1 MGISFST
8 DKKQEELINK
18 IQTVISSI
26 KTKINNNNI
35 ALSEINQKNS
45 LIAKRLSDLQ
55 NQSKT
60 DITNLKENSFAN
72 NNKIT
77 EIIENSQ
84 TLENKFNELEFT
96 FISINNQEQIDKE
109 QYVTKIDE
117 KILEIKEN
125 VGEEFKTIVEQLDTI
140 SSNMEKKVELE
151 REKIQQEF
159 IKMKDEISSQ
169 YTKIIENVFKV
180 NDEDLANSLQSVME
194 EEGNNGWLPDDIE
207 RQLIRSAVIVVYD
220 LLKKSRQIN

>member
-1 MGISFST
+1 
-8 DKKQEELINK
+8 
-18 IQTVISSI
+18 
-26 KTKINNNNI
+26 
-35 ALSEINQKNS
+35 LSEINQKNS

>member
-159 IKMKDEISSQ
+159 IKMKDDISSQ